1 MRKFITYLL
10 VWIASNL
17 SIPFWVVGHIHLTMN
32 VYEDIH
38 ELLVSLG
45 MNIIVTIGFWI
56 EWKRYKKETVNF
68 EPEFPPFDYAE
79 TSE

>member
-1 MRKFITYLL
+1 

-17 SIPFWVVGHIHLTMN
+17 SIPFWVIGHIHLTMN

-45 MNIIVTIGFWI
+45 MNIIVAIGFWI
-56 EWKRYKKETVNF
+56 EWKQYKKEN
-68 EPEFPPFDYAE
+68 
-79 TSE
+79 SE